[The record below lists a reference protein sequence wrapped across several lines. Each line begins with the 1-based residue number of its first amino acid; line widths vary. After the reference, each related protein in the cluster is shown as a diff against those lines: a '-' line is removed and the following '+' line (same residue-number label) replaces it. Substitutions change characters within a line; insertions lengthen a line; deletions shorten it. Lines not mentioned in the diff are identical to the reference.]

1 MQKIFPI
8 IKLATRS
15 ATIQRTTGY
24 RDGHFENDSEHSY
37 QLALVCWCANEQ
49 YNLGLNDE
57 LILKLALA
65 HDLVEIYAGDT
76 DAHDN
81 KEEIASKEEREKV
94 AIENLNAEYANF
106 KDILNS
112 IKIYEERNTDEAKLV
127 YFLDKI
133 TPDVNIYNSNSNYY
147 KDRKVTLDGWVSWLF
162 GKIKYESLSVG
173 LKSLVDESVLYVK
186 SNFQGIF
193 YKK

>member
-8 IKLATRS
+8 IKLAAKS
-15 ATIQRTTGY
+15 AEVKRTTGY

-49 YNLGLNDE
+49 YNLGLNNE

-65 HDLVEIYAGDT
+65 HDLVEIYSGDT

-81 KEEIASKEEREKV
+81 REEIASKEEREKI
-94 AIENLNAEYANF
+94 AIEKLNIEYVNF

-112 IKIYEERNTDEAKLV
+112 IRIYEERNMDEAKLV

-147 KDRKVTLDGWVSWLF
+147 KDRKVTLEDWVNWLF
-162 GKIKYESLSVG
+162 SKIKYESLSIG

-186 SNFQGIF
+186 NNFQDIF

>member
-8 IKLATRS
+8 IKLATKS
-15 ATIQRTTGY
+15 ATVQRTTGY
-24 RDGHFENDSEHSY
+24 RNGHFENDSEHSY
-37 QLALVCWCANEQ
+37 QLALVCWSANEQ

-57 LILKLALA
+57 LILKLALV

-76 DAHDN
+76 DAHEN

-94 AIENLNAEYANF
+94 AIEKLNTEYANF
-106 KDILNS
+106 KNILNS
-112 IKIYEERNTDEAKLV
+112 IKIYEEGNTDEAKLV

-133 TPDVNIYNSNSNYY
+133 TPDVNIYNSNSYYY
-147 KDRKVTLDGWVSWLF
+147 KDRKVTLECWVSWLF
-162 GKIKYESLSVG
+162 GKIKYESLSIG

-186 SNFQGIF
+186 NNFQDIF

>member
-8 IKLATRS
+8 IKLAS
-15 ATIQRTTGY
+15 KSSEVKRTTGY

-37 QLALVCWCANEQ
+37 QLALVCWSANEQ
-49 YNLGLNDE
+49 YNLGLNNE
-57 LILKLALA
+57 LILKLALT

-81 KEEIASKEEREKV
+81 KEEIASKEEREKI
-94 AIENLNAEYANF
+94 AIEKLTVEYSNF
-106 KDILNS
+106 KDMLNA
-112 IKIYEERNTDEAKLV
+112 IKIYEERDTDEAKLV

-162 GKIKYESLSVG
+162 GKIKYESLNSG
-173 LKSLVDESVLYVK
+173 LKLLVDESVSYVK
-186 SNFQGIF
+186 DNFQEIF
-193 YKK
+193 YK